1 VDWFLYDIV
10 QRGKNRARK
19 ISEDRE
25 HAPAIPPN
33 FIPVPDV
40 LYGQQ
45 DGAGI
50 RELCAA
56 STNRGEEN
64 LAMARRLLD
73 EDVQVSEST
82 KVSLGCC
89 RCGNTRSSG
98 HTRTQSKG

>member
-1 VDWFLYDIV
+1 VDWFLCDIV

-33 FIPVPDV
+33 LMPVPDF
-40 LYGQQ
+40 LYEQQ

-50 RELCAA
+50 RELCVV

-64 LAMARRLLD
+64 LAMAQHLLAK
-73 EDVQVSEST
+73 DVLVSEST
-82 KVSLGCC
+82 KVSPNCCGCEIH
-89 RCGNTRSSG
+89 G
-98 HTRTQSKG
+98 HGQTQHR